1 MKAKEIFFLL
11 LILVL
16 SNSYILLGQV
26 ETQGQPLKKSTDKV
40 KIDGKYYYIHIV
52 RKGETLY
59 SISKAYNVSQ
69 MEIAMENP
77 DIYLG
82 LQVDQALKIPINDI
96 SLISLDQTR
105 DDDYIYHIVRK
116 GETLFGL
123 SKKYSLSIQEIIE
136 TNPEV
141 ELGIK
146 ISQVILIPK
155 QRKQITQKN
164 DTTLKFI
171 YHEVQPKEGFYSL
184 YKKYGVTEQTIKR
197 FNTHLVSDGLKLGTI
212 LRIPTNPSD
221 SIPVQIQKPL
231 LQTVIQGE
239 ESTVKETFFECN
251 PDLVNA
257 SKKSTYN
264 VALLLPLLTK
274 EFENPIKDS
283 TVQNTNNKQPIRN
296 QIPQRSINFLDFY
309 QGAMIAIDSMK
320 SAGVSL
326 NLWVYDTNRSTS
338 KSLSLLQE
346 KGLKDADL
354 IVGPIY
360 PETIKP
366 ISEFARENK
375 IPIVS
380 PLSTNNYLLSNNPYL
395 IQVNPSFQTQL
406 NEFSKKVNF
415 CDNRNIVIIHDADST
430 NDGMLNSFKE
440 LIKSRIQ
447 QCKDA
452 DQIHFKEV
460 SYKPGSPMPEIQEK
474 ISHSLVYEKENL
486 IIVPSNNEAFVVDL
500 LGNLHTLVTYYNY
513 PISLYGFPRWQRFKS
528 VELEYYYQLQLHL
541 FTPFHTNYSN
551 TNVKEFVEKYRV
563 KYRAEPSMFSFQGYD
578 VFLYF
583 LSALNQYGTEFRS
596 CLPNHKVN
604 LLQSEF
610 NFTTTGVTDGFEN
623 SSVYIIKYTPD
634 YEIVRL
640 K

>member
-11 LILVL
+11 LILFL
-16 SNSYILLGQV
+16 SNSINLFGQG
-26 ETQGQPLKKSTDKV
+26 ETQGQPVKKSTDKV
-40 KIDGKYYYIHIV
+40 KIEGKYYYIHIV

-59 SISKAYNVSQ
+59 SISKTYNVSQ

-96 SLISLDQTR
+96 SLISLDQNK

-123 SKKYSLSIQEIIE
+123 SKKYSISIQDIIA

-141 ELGIK
+141 ELGVK

-155 QRKQITQKN
+155 QRKQISVSP
-164 DTTLKFI
+164 DTTLVFI

-197 FNTHLVSDGLKLGTI
+197 FNAHLVSDGLRLGTI
-212 LRIPTNPSD
+212 LRIPKNPKD
-221 SIPVQIQKPL
+221 TIPIETQKPL
-231 LQTVIQGE
+231 ILPITQGE
-239 ESTVKETFFECN
+239 ETKANDTISGCN
-251 PDLVNA
+251 PALVQNN
-257 SKKSTYN
+257 KKAIYN

-274 EFENPIKDS
+274 EFENPSSDS
-283 TVQNTNNKQPIRN
+283 LGQNSNGKQSVKN

-309 QGAMIAIDSMK
+309 QGAMLAIDSMK
-320 SAGVSL
+320 NAGLSL
-326 NLWVYDTNRSTS
+326 NLWVYDTNRSS
-338 KSLSLLQE
+338 LKSQSLLQE
-346 KGLKDADL
+346 KGLKEADL

-366 ISEFARENK
+366 VSEFARENK

-406 NEFSKKVNF
+406 KEFSNKVNF

-447 QCKDA
+447 QCNDA

-460 SYKPGSPMPEIQEK
+460 SYSPGSPMPEIQEK

-500 LGNLHTLVTYYNY
+500 LGNLHTLATYYNY

-528 VELEYYYQLQLHL
+528 VQLDYYYQLQLHL

-551 TNVKEFVEKYRV
+551 PNVKEFVEKYRV

-583 LSALNQYGTEFRS
+583 LSALNEYGSEFRD
-596 CLPNHKVN
+596 CLPNHKIN
-604 LLQSEF
+604 LLQSEYS
-610 NFTTTGVTDGFEN
+610 FTKTGANDGYEN
-623 SSVYIIKYTPD
+623 SSVYLIKYTPD
-634 YEIVRL
+634 FEIVRL